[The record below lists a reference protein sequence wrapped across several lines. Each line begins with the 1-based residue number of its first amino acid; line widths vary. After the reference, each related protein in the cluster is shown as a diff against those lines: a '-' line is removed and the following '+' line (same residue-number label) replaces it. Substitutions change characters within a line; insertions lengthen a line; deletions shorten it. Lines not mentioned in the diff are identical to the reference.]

1 MGPAKQQ
8 LSATQCNAGRPVR
21 TPADSQSSCDEEVE
35 QRFE

>member
-1 MGPAKQQ
+1 MRPAKQQ